1 MQHLQDQIREQCR
14 ELLLKGQL
22 SQVIAAQQFLG
33 YSDQEFGDFLAPLL
47 KPIQDQTK
55 SEENK
60 EPNVPVEEKPQPEK
74 PVKKEVPQTT
84 PTEKPQPK
92 KPVEKT
98 IQTGTVLLNAGHY
111 AICDENGQKRYT
123 GNIGEYRQRNLEH
136 GQLVQFNT
144 KTGDILQILDHDP
157 KAPELRYI
165 HYGLVELD
173 PTTKELI
180 VQKDIYGQSIKDLGA
195 AFTTFYFRD
204 LAARFNVHLGDTVDL
219 FIKEDGY
226 PYINWVYP
234 SYDKPTTQQTSRQT
248 TKKLKTERNT
258 RSTIDYDLTGKKVT
272 LYGIPPRMIQEIEQT
287 LLQEKGAA
295 SVKTQELGTL
305 IAGFKAS
312 KERMLNDTDLV
323 IIAKTGISHTMSEE
337 LIEACK
343 EKEIPFAYANQPSLK
358 RIEMAIYRALNGY
371 PSDEISAG
379 NLQYPAIE
387 N

>member
-1 MQHLQDQIREQCR
+1 MQYLQDQIREQCR

-22 SQVIAAQQFLG
+22 AQVIAAQQFLG

-47 KPIQDQTK
+47 KPLQEADADTN
-55 SEENK
+55 EEIDT
-60 EPNVPVEEKPQPEK
+60 PVEEKQ
-74 PVKKEVPQTT
+74 PQTEQT
-84 PTEKPQPK
+84 VEKEKASQPTSQEK

-98 IQTGTVLLNAGHY
+98 IQTGTVLLNAGYY

-123 GNIGEYRQRNLEH
+123 GNIGEYRNRNLEH

-144 KTGDILQILDHDP
+144 KTGEILQILGFDP
-157 KAPELRYI
+157 KAPELHYI
-165 HYGLVELD
+165 QYGVVEQD

-180 VQKDIYGQSIKDLGA
+180 VQKDIYGNSIKDLGA

-204 LAARFNVHLGDTVDL
+204 LAQRFNVHVGDTVDL

-226 PYINWVYP
+226 TYLNWVHP
-234 SYDKPTTQQTSRQT
+234 SYEQTSTVTKTRPT
-248 TKKLKTERNT
+248 TKKAKTERNT
-258 RSTIDYDLTGKKVT
+258 RSTIDYDLTSKKVT

-287 LLQEKGAA
+287 LLQEKGAE
-295 SVKTQELGTL
+295 SVQTQELGTL
-305 IAGFKAS
+305 IAGFKTS
-312 KERMLNDTDLV
+312 KARMLNDTDLV

-343 EKEIPFAYANQPSLK
+343 EKQIPFAYANQPSLK
-358 RIEMAIYRALNGY
+358 RVEMAIYRALNGY

-379 NLQYPAIE
+379 NLQYPAIQ

>member
-1 MQHLQDQIREQCR
+1 MQYLEDQIREQCR

-22 SQVIAAQQFLG
+22 AQVIAAQQFLG

-47 KPIQDQTK
+47 KPLQEADADPDTN
-55 SEENK
+55 EEIDT
-60 EPNVPVEEKPQPEK
+60 PVEEEEEQREQSIKTKAEASQP
-74 PVKKEVPQTT
+74 T
-84 PTEKPQPK
+84 PTE

-98 IQTGTVLLNAGHY
+98 IQTGTVLLNAGYY

-123 GNIGEYRQRNLEH
+123 GNIGEYRKRNLEH

-144 KTGDILQILDHDP
+144 KTGEILQILGFDP
-157 KAPELRYI
+157 NAPELHYI
-165 HYGLVELD
+165 QYGVVEQD

-180 VQKDIYGQSIKDLGA
+180 IQKDIYGNSIKDLGA
-195 AFTTFYFRD
+195 AFTTFYLRD
-204 LAARFNVHLGDTVDL
+204 LAQRFNVHVGDTVDL

-226 PYINWVYP
+226 TYLNWVHP
-234 SYDKPTTQQTSRQT
+234 SYDSTNTVTKTRPT
-248 TKKLKTERNT
+248 TKKAKTERNT

-295 SVKTQELGTL
+295 SVQTQELGTL
-305 IAGFKAS
+305 IANFKTS
-312 KERMLNDTDLV
+312 KARMLSDTDLV

-337 LIEACK
+337 LVEACK
-343 EKEIPFAYANQPSLK
+343 EKQIPFAYTNQPSLK

-371 PSDEISAG
+371 PSDEISAR
-379 NLQYPAIE
+379 NLQYPAI
-387 N
+387 